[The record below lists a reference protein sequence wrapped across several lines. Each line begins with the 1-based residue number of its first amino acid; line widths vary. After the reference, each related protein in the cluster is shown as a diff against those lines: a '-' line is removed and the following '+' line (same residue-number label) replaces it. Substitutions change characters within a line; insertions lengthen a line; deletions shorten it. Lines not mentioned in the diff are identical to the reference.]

1 MRIKDVMTIAV
12 VTVGP
17 ETPLKRVAELL
28 AGHRISGLPVVDTD
42 GAVLGV
48 VSEADL
54 LVKERG
60 TPLERST
67 WLSRLTSSQERREL
81 AKRKARTAGEAM
93 TGPAITIAP
102 FRPLATAAREMLEYG
117 INRLPVVSNGRL
129 VGIVS
134 RADLVRAFARSDE
147 DTAAD
152 VRQQVEDFLAVAGDS
167 PDADVV
173 VDDGRVTLSG
183 SLRRRSVAE
192 ALPSFVGKIPGVVE
206 VQSELTW
213 VDDDAGS
220 PWREALRHE
229 SYRL

>member
-1 MRIKDVMTIAV
+1 MRIKDVMTTAV

-17 ETPLKRVAELL
+17 EAPLKRVAELL
-28 AGHRISGLPVVDTD
+28 VQHRVSGLPVVDD
-42 GAVLGV
+42 RGAVLGV
-48 VSEADL
+48 VSEADV

-60 TPLERST
+60 APADST
-67 WLSRLTSSQERREL
+67 WLSRLTDPQERRER
-81 AKRKARTAGEAM
+81 AKAKARTAGEAM

-152 VRQQVEDFLAVAGDS
+152 VREQLEYFLAVAGDGLEVH
-167 PDADVV
+167 ADVEE
-173 VDDGRVTLSG
+173 GRATLHG
-183 SLRRRSVAE
+183 SVRRRSVAE
-192 ALPSFVGKIPGVVE
+192 ALPPFVGKIPGVVE
-206 VQSELTW
+206 VRSELTW
-213 VDDDAGS
+213 LDDDSGS
-220 PWREALRHE
+220 RWREALQHE
-229 SYRL
+229 TYPL